1 MKLRRTHSS
10 NAGKRALR
18 VILLFGLVCLSGCRW
33 QAKFVRSY
41 HLHKAQNYFA
51 KHKYAEAAIEF
62 RNVVKLDPGYADGYL
77 QLGEADHYVGNDV
90 EAAAAFRR
98 ALDLNPKMYRA
109 ALQLG
114 EIYLIVGD
122 ASHAQQMA
130 QSVIAERPDDVQGM
144 ILLAKSYMGMKKYPE
159 AIKEFEKAEQIDP
172 SNGAVYL
179 GAGIAQIAAND
190 TAAAE
195 ASFKKAIEQDGT
207 RIEAYRDLSNLYM
220 STGRNADAEN
230 ILQKGVEKNP
240 KNEQMLFVLA
250 DFYSRTGELAKAG
263 TIVESIKKQE
273 KSSAKILSDVGD
285 FWHSHNQPLRALA
298 EYQASYSAKPS
309 VLVNKKLVNEY
320 ITLGNTAEAQQWNDR
335 LRSQN
340 PKDHEA
346 LVFQGAIDS
355 LTQRTKEAIAILEP
369 QATDDPSSIFVNYYL
384 GVAFLEEGN
393 LDKAQAQFNDCLKYD
408 KNFAAAHLKLAQVL
422 LRIHD
427 PSEAADHAKMAIA
440 MNPQSADG
448 YLLDADA
455 AMELQRWPEV
465 EAALGVADRIAPGN
479 YVVTERWAE
488 YYALK
493 GNFPRAEQEYK
504 KALETSSKP
513 FDVLSRMVAMYI
525 RSGKAL
531 SGVEAT
537 KAYIAGHGA
546 DPRLFNL
553 LAQSYAAL
561 NRPLDVIAAAQQALA
576 VDSKNETAL
585 MLIGHSQERIGKYDD
600 AESSYKRAIQLQPSN
615 AEPYALLAALSMQR
629 GNYPQAADLF
639 QQALGIEPNSPWLQA
654 SMARALAEI
663 GKDPRRALSLAQ
675 NAMRT
680 QPMDPVISDQLAWVY
695 HKSGS
700 DNMAM
705 PLLLECIKKEPENPL
720 FQYDIAMV
728 YLQSGNRKSG
738 FYYLEKSLQNG
749 LSGAYSD
756 EARKLL
762 LAKSH

>member
-1 MKLRRTHSS
+1 MKLQRILPF
-10 NAGKRALR
+10 GGIKKAL
-18 VILLFGLVCLSGCRW
+18 ILIALLGFVCLPGCRW
-33 QAKFVRSY
+33 QAKFRRNY
-41 HLHKAQNYFA
+41 HLHRAQDYFA

-62 RNVVKLDPGYADGYL
+62 RNVVKLDSGFADGYL
-77 QLGEADHYVGNDV
+77 GLGDADLLIGNDV
-90 EAAAAFRR
+90 EAASAFRR
-98 ALDLNPKMYRA
+98 ALDLDPKMYRA

-130 QSVIAERPDDVQGM
+130 QSVISERPDDVQGM

-159 AIKEFEKAEQIDP
+159 AIRAFEKAEQIDP

-190 TAAAE
+190 TTAAE
-195 ASFKKAIEQDGT
+195 ASFKKAIEVDGT

-220 STGRNADAEN
+220 STGREADAEN
-230 ILQKGVEKNP
+230 ILKKGVEKNP
-240 KNEQMLFVLA
+240 RNEQMLFVLA
-250 DFYSRTGELAKAG
+250 DFYSRAGELAKAG
-263 TIVESIKKQE
+263 TIVESIKNQE
-273 KSSAKILSDVGD
+273 KSSAKILSDAGD

-320 ITLGNTAEAQQWNDR
+320 ITLGNIAEAQQWNDR

-346 LVFQGAIDS
+346 LIFQGAIDS
-355 LTQRTKEAIAILEP
+355 LTQRTKEAIAILQPE
-369 QATDDPSSIFVNYYL
+369 AADDPSSIFVNYYL

-393 LDKAQAQFNDCLKYD
+393 LEKAQEQFNDCLKYD
-408 KNFAAAHLKLAQVL
+408 KNFVYANLKLAQVL
-422 LRIHD
+422 LRKHD
-427 PSEAADHAKMAIA
+427 PSGAADHAKMAIA
-440 MNPQSADG
+440 LNPQIADG

-455 AMELQRWPEV
+455 AMELQKWPEV
-465 EAALGVADRIAPGN
+465 EAALGVADRMAPGN

-504 KALETSSKP
+504 KALASSSKP
-513 FDVLSRMVAMYI
+513 FDVLSRMAAMYI
-525 RSGKAL
+525 GSGNAS
-531 SGVEAT
+531 SGVEAV

-546 DPRLFNL
+546 DPRLFDL
-553 LAQSYAAL
+553 LAQLYASL

-576 VDSKNETAL
+576 IDSKNETAL
-585 MLIGHSQERIGKYDD
+585 MLSGYSQERIGKYDE
-600 AESSYKRAIQLQPSN
+600 AESSYERAIQLQPSN
-615 AEPYALLAALSMQR
+615 AEPYTLLADLSMRR
-629 GNYPQAADLF
+629 GNYPRAADLY
-639 QQALGIEPNSPWLQA
+639 QQALGIEPNSSRLQA

-663 GKDPRRALSLAQ
+663 GKDPRRSLSLAQ
-675 NAMRT
+675 NAMRS

-695 HKSGS
+695 HKRGL
-700 DNMAM
+700 DNMAT

-720 FQYDIAMV
+720 FQYDIGMV

-738 FYYLEKSLQNG
+738 FYYLEKSLKSG
-749 LSGAYSD
+749 LYGAYSD